1 MGMPGGGRGGGTAW
15 VWAGKDAGCGGAG
28 AVDAPPPDSA
38 RVAPSSASAI
48 FDS

>member
-15 VWAGKDAGCGGAG
+15 VWAGKDAGCGGIG